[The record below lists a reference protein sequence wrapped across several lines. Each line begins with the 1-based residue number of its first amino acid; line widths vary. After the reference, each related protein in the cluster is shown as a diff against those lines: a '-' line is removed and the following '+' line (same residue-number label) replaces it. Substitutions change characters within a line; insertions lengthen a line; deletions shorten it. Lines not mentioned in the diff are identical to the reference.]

1 MKCLV
6 LYVQCTLILCFCLVL
21 KVVETVGIK
30 HVRGTEDYDDAIK
43 KDIRKLNL
51 MKGILHTVRTCFLF
65 SIFEIKCLLETP
77 ITTWPSVFMN
87 KCAPC

>member
-1 MKCLV
+1 MVATDHLTPLRNCLLTIKCEV
-6 LYVQCTLILCFCLVL
+6 LSLIQCALILCFCLVL

-51 MKGILHTVRTCFLF
+51 MKGILHTVRTRF
-65 SIFEIKCLLETP
+65 
-77 ITTWPSVFMN
+77 
-87 KCAPC
+87 